1 MSRLLWKRV
10 AGATT
15 VAPGSV
21 PAPGRWVSSS
31 GPAPVPSDGPPPP
44 PPPPP
49 PPQTQQQQ
57 PQPAR
62 SSEGGQLRHNPL
74 HIQMLSRGL
83 HEQIFGSGGETPGE
97 AAVRRSIEHLQ
108 RHGLWGQPATPLPDV
123 ELRLPPLYGGSLDQ
137 HFRLLA
143 QKQSLPYLEA
153 ANSLLRAQ
161 PPPRPLSWAWV
172 EGWTR
177 YGPAGEAVPVAIPE
191 ERALV
196 FDVEVCLAEGTC
208 PTLAVAISPSAWIKI
223 LFTTLMLSGMASTK
237 VSSFF
242 NPIGSYIFVKKAAKC

>member
-1 MSRLLWKRV
+1 MSRQLWKKV

-15 VAPGSV
+15 GGRGPGPV
-21 PAPGRWVSSS
+21 PAPGRWGSGSSS
-31 GPAPVPSDGPPPP
+31 GPAPAPSDEPPPP
-44 PPPPP
+44 PPAP
-49 PPQTQQQQ
+49 
-57 PQPAR
+57 
-62 SSEGGQLRHNPL
+62 SSEGGQQRHSPL

-83 HEQIFGSGGETPGE
+83 HEQIFGRGAEMPGE
-97 AAVRRSIEHLQ
+97 AAVRRSVEHLR
-108 RHGLWGQPATPLPDV
+108 RHGLWGQPASPLPDV
-123 ELRLPPLYGGSLDQ
+123 ELRLPPLYGGDLDQ

-153 ANSLLRAQ
+153 ANSLLRAR
-161 PPPRPLSWAWV
+161 PPPRPPSWAWA

-208 PTLAVAISPSAWIKI
+208 PTLAVAISPSAW
-223 LFTTLMLSGMASTK
+223 
-237 VSSFF
+237 
-242 NPIGSYIFVKKAAKC
+242 

>member
-1 MSRLLWKRV
+1 MNRLLWKKV
-10 AGATT
+10 AGATIGLG
-15 VAPGSV
+15 PI
-21 PAPGRWVSSS
+21 
-31 GPAPVPSDGPPPP
+31 PAPVPAPAPAPAPRRRGSSFNSVRVPSDRQ
-44 PPPPP
+44 PP
-49 PPQTQQQQ
+49 PPQV
-57 PQPAR
+57 PS

-83 HEQIFGSGGETPGE
+83 HEQIFGPGGEMPGE
-97 AAVRRSIEHLQ
+97 AAVRRSIQHLQ
-108 RHGLWGQPATPLPDV
+108 KHGLWGHPAAPLPDV

-153 ANSLLRAQ
+153 ANSLLEAQLPPQ
-161 PPPRPLSWAWV
+161 PPRWAWA

-177 YGPAGEAVPVAIPE
+177 YGPAGEAVPVATPE

-208 PTLAVAISPSAWIKI
+208 PTLAVAISPSAW
-223 LFTTLMLSGMASTK
+223 
-237 VSSFF
+237 
-242 NPIGSYIFVKKAAKC
+242 

>member
-1 MSRLLWKRV
+1 MSRLLWKKV
-10 AGATT
+10 AGAA
-15 VAPGSV
+15 VGPGPV

-31 GPAPVPSDGPPPP
+31 GPGPGPSDGLPQ
-44 PPPPP
+44 
-49 PPQTQQQQ
+49 PPQLQV
-57 PQPAR
+57 P

-83 HEQIFGSGGETPGE
+83 HEQIFGHTGEEPGE

-108 RHGLWGQPATPLPDV
+108 KHGLWGQLATPLPDV

-137 HFRLLA
+137 HFSLLA

-153 ANSLLRAQ
+153 ANLLLQAQ
-161 PPPRPLSWAWV
+161 LPPRPPSWAWA

-177 YGPAGEAVPVAIPE
+177 YGPEGEAAPVAIPE

-208 PTLAVAISPSAWIKI
+208 PTLAVAISPSAW
-223 LFTTLMLSGMASTK
+223 
-237 VSSFF
+237 
-242 NPIGSYIFVKKAAKC
+242 

>member
-10 AGATT
+10 AGATA
-15 VAPGSV
+15 VGPGPV

-31 GPAPVPSDGPPPP
+31 GPDPVPSDGQPQ
-44 PPPPP
+44 P
-49 PPQTQQQQ
+49 PPQQA
-57 PQPAR
+57 P

-83 HEQIFGSGGETPGE
+83 HEQIFGRGGETPGE
-97 AAVRRSIEHLQ
+97 AAVRRSVEHLQ
-108 RHGLWGQPATPLPDV
+108 KHGLWGQPATPLPDV

-153 ANSLLRAQ
+153 ANSLLQAQ
-161 PPPRPLSWAWV
+161 LPPRPPSWAWAK
-172 EGWTR
+172 GWTR
-177 YGPAGEAVPVAIPE
+177 YGPAGEAEPVAIPE

-208 PTLAVAISPSAWIKI
+208 PTLAVAISPSAW
-223 LFTTLMLSGMASTK
+223 
-237 VSSFF
+237 
-242 NPIGSYIFVKKAAKC
+242 

>member
-1 MSRLLWKRV
+1 MSRLLWKKV
-10 AGATT
+10 AG
-15 VAPGSV
+15 VAVGPGPV

-31 GPAPVPSDGPPPP
+31 VPVPSDGQ
-44 PPPPP
+44 PP
-49 PPQTQQQQ
+49 PPQ
-57 PQPAR
+57 PQVP
-62 SSEGGQLRHNPL
+62 SSEGGQPRYNPL

-83 HEQIFGSGGETPGE
+83 HEQIFGPGEATPVE
-97 AAVRRSIEHLQ
+97 AAVRRSVEHLQ
-108 RHGLWGQPATPLPDV
+108 KHGLWGQPAAPLPDV

-153 ANSLLRAQ
+153 ANSLLQAQ
-161 PPPRPLSWAWV
+161 LPPRPPSWAWA

-191 ERALV
+191 EQALV

-208 PTLAVAISPSAWIKI
+208 PTLAVAISPSAW
-223 LFTTLMLSGMASTK
+223 
-237 VSSFF
+237 
-242 NPIGSYIFVKKAAKC
+242 